1 MTLEKIQNTSPKLP
15 ELVMQALISAMG
27 RGSLQVG
34 DELPSERDLSETLGI
49 GRGSLRECLAV
60 LEFLGA
66 IETRGNRKALIRDA
80 DYIRNA
86 IYFVRVSNREDIQE
100 DFLEFRRIN
109 ESAIAELA
117 SQRATEEDL
126 ASLERCLQRM
136 AEHPEDPMTDVNFHV
151 ALALASHNALLASAS
166 HLVNSMIAGIR
177 DRFFERPDYPQIAYE
192 SHVLIYN
199 AVRDR
204 DPERART
211 EIENHLQIVRKFSQE
226 YPEQD

>member
-15 ELVMQALISAMG
+15 ELVMQALISAME

-60 LEFLGA
+60 LEFLSA

-100 DFLEFRRIN
+100 DFLEFRRVN
-109 ESAIAELA
+109 ESAIAEMA
-117 SQRATEEDL
+117 CQRATKKDL
-126 ASLERCLQRM
+126 AALEDCLERM
-136 AEHPEDPMTDVNFHV
+136 KAHPEDPMTDVGFHD
-151 ALALASHNALLASAS
+151 ALALASHNAMLAAAI
-166 HLVNSMIAGIR
+166 HLVNTMIAGIR
-177 DRFFERPDYPQIAYE
+177 DRFFEIPDYPPIAYA
-192 SHVLIYN
+192 SHVAIYE
-199 AVRDR
+199 AVKAK
-204 DPERART
+204 DPERARV
-211 EIENHLQIVRKFSQE
+211 EMENHLQIVRKFSEE
-226 YPEQD
+226 YPERD